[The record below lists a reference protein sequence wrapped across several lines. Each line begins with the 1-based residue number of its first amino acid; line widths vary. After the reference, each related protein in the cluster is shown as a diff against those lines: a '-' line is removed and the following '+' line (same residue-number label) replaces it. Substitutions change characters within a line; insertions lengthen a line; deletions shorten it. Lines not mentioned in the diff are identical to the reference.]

1 VASKRRNPGSTN
13 KRILVSFNLIG
24 TIMCLK
30 QKNKYRS
37 TPNRVIYVS
46 VRSTPV
52 SVQCPIIGQC
62 STIHA
67 EQEVKEL
74 SNWCRSAFIMC
85 LIEVRQMRQRSK
97 VVRSVQVSIHHKSR
111 SEQKYNYYDIEVLI
125 KMTYIISTKSE
136 AEHKYIIKRFRV
148 H

>member
-1 VASKRRNPGSTN
+1 
-13 KRILVSFNLIG
+13 
-24 TIMCLK
+24 
-30 QKNKYRS
+30 
-37 TPNRVIYVS
+37 
-46 VRSTPV
+46 
-52 SVQCPIIGQC
+52 
-62 STIHA
+62 
-67 EQEVKEL
+67 
-74 SNWCRSAFIMC
+74 MC

-125 KMTYIISTKSE
+125 KMTYIISTKLE